1 MSEDMIRKF
10 KDTFESMTS
19 EINKQIVGQ
28 DEIVKSTLIGIIA
41 GGNILME
48 GAPGLGKTQLIKT
61 LSKVLDLPFSR
72 IQFTPDLMPV
82 DIIGTEIIKNN
93 GQNMEI
99 EFEKGPIF
107 SSLVLAD
114 EINRATP
121 KTQSALL
128 EAMAEKTITI
138 GRKTYELEEP
148 FFVLA
153 TQNPIEMEG
162 TYMLPEAQ
170 LDRFMFKIN
179 IDLPDEK
186 DLLEIIDLTVGQKEN
201 AEIAKIVSRKE
212 ILKMKEVASGVPLCS
227 TVKGKA
233 VEIMLNTHPE
243 KTNIPMVKEYV
254 KWGSS
259 PRGLQSMIWGAKVRA
274 LSEGRFN
281 VALEDIYYTAYLSLR
296 HRISLNFKAIS
307 DSLSE
312 DDVIKEILKQVK

>member
-1 MSEDMIRKF
+1 MKEEMIKNY
-10 KDTFESMTS
+10 KEQFESITS
-19 EINKQIVGQ
+19 EVNKQIVGQ
-28 DEIVKSTLIGIIA
+28 EEIVKNTLIGIIS

-61 LSKVLDLPFSR
+61 LSQVLDLPFSR

-82 DIIGTEIIKNN
+82 DIIGTEIIKNV
-93 GQNMEI
+93 GSNMEI
-99 EFEKGPIF
+99 QFEKGPIF

-128 EAMAEKTITI
+128 EAMAEKTITV
-138 GRKTYELEEP
+138 GRKTYKLEEP

-162 TYMLPEAQ
+162 TYLLPEAQ
-170 LDRFMFKIN
+170 LDRFMFKID
-179 IDLPDEK
+179 IKMPDEK
-186 DLLEIIDLTVGQKEN
+186 RLYEIIDLTLGDGGQAIEVKAGREEILN
-201 AEIAKIVSRKE
+201 MKEIAKSVPVCSNVKE
-212 ILKMKEVASGVPLCS
+212 
-227 TVKGKA
+227 KA

-243 KTNIPMVKEYV
+243 KTESPMVRQYV

-259 PRGLQSMIWGAKVRA
+259 PRGLQSMIMGAKVKA

-296 HRISLNFKAIS
+296 HRLVLNFKAIA
-307 DSLSE
+307 DN
-312 DDVIKEILKQVK
+312 IKEENIVEEILKQVK

>member
-1 MSEDMIRKF
+1 MIRKF
-10 KDTFESMTS
+10 KDTFESMIA

>member
-1 MSEDMIRKF
+1 MIRKF